1 MRDSQHEEGQL
12 VFAQYSEF
20 SLHDLSDNFR
30 LSVSGYDVTSTAGD
44 ALLDLL
50 NGVSHDGMAFSTKDR
65 DHDVSNRDSQNC
77 AQEYHGA
84 WWYHGCHR
92 ANLNGLWGFRGT
104 AGLIWYGPPLNKAL
118 FPNYSVMKVK
128 QSL

>member
-44 ALLDLL
+44 AL
-50 NGVSHDGMAFSTKDR
+50 VSVQVQGFSHSGMAFSTKDR
-65 DHDVSNRDSQNC
+65 DLDVSWDHC
-77 AQEYHGA
+77 AQDYRGA
-84 WWYHGCHR
+84 WWFHICH
-92 ANLNGLWGFRGT
+92 NSHLNGMWGVRGN
-104 AGLIWYGPPLNKAL
+104 AEGLIWYGPPLNKAL
-118 FPNYSVMKVK
+118 YLNYSLMKVK
-128 QSL
+128 VHG